1 MLWWLLFSVVI
12 VVAPAAVVAA
22 VNAAVPA
29 AGGIIIALINN
40 DIVVVVIAL
49 GSDIETNTRRPDM
62 PFILVFTAHPALEMS
77 FGAFAENGRATT
89 VAVAAI
95 IKVANIVGCF

>member
-22 VNAAVPA
+22 VLAAV
-29 AGGIIIALINN
+29 GIVIALIDN

-49 GSDIETNTRRPDM
+49 GSDIEANTRRPDM